1 MDYDLEEYAL
11 DVISNFEYAMEHGDS
26 AVMPDLDEL
35 RFALERLMFHH
46 GMNGLEASVAPLR
59 RAVRGPDVKSYREV
73 ARLIQGLMLRLYPV
87 HQEPAP
93 GSLDDVP
100 F

>member
-1 MDYDLEEYAL
+1 MDHDLEDYAL
-11 DVISNFEYAMEHGDS
+11 DIIFDFEYAMEHGDS

-73 ARLIQGLMLRLYPV
+73 ARLIQELMLRLYPAE
-87 HQEPAP
+87 QNSPPE
-93 GSLDDVP
+93 SFDDVP